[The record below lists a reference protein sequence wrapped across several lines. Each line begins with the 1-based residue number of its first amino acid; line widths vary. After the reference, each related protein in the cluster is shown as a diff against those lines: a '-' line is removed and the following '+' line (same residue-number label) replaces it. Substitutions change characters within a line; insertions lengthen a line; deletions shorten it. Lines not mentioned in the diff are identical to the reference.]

1 MAMVVKRKGH
11 KEKFDERKL
20 YASIYAACASAHYD
34 EAACEK
40 IAGKVTKKIV
50 SSFKKK
56 KEIQTAEIH
65 KRTEAEIRKTNK
77 ELAFFYDQH
86 LPNLKKL

>member
-1 MAMVVKRKGH
+1 MVTVVKRKGH

-20 YASIYAACASAHYD
+20 YASIYAACASAHL
-34 EAACEK
+34 EELSCEK
-40 IAGKVTKKIV
+40 AAKKITEV
-50 SSFKKK
+50 VKKQIK
-56 KEIQTAEIH
+56 NNKELQASEIH
-65 KRTEAEIRKTNK
+65 KKVEKELKKIDK